1 MPGVTELT
9 QQGTQGNGTDGRGS
23 ALAGGPKRAQASLT
37 IDELAHQTGMT
48 VRNIRAH
55 QSRALVPP
63 PEVRGRTGYY
73 GDEHLT
79 RIELIKELQADGF
92 NLEAIRRLLEGA
104 GGSSAEVLDFSRA
117 LRAPF
122 EDERPEIL
130 DLDEMAKRWG
140 GRTDPALIERAEGL
154 GLMRTLAD
162 GRIEI
167 FSPRL
172 QRAGVELAA
181 LGIPPETSLEVAAQV
196 RTHARRVARGF
207 IELFLE
213 NVWKPFNRSGRPEEE
228 WPKVRDALER
238 LRPLASE
245 ALLAI
250 FQQVMSEAV
259 EEAAGR
265 ELQRELTEPGGAKAN
280 RTRGRRTTRTR
291 RSRARR
297 RRA

>member
-1 MPGVTELT
+1 MAHSRMYDAVMAGTT
-9 QQGTQGNGTDGRGS
+9 QKGARKNGSG
-23 ALAGGPKRAQASLT
+23 AEASMT
-37 IDELAHQTGMT
+37 IDELARETGMT

-55 QSRALVPP
+55 QSRGLVPP

-73 GDEHLT
+73 GEDHLA

-104 GGSSAEVLDFSRA
+104 GGSGAEVLNFSRA

-122 EDERPEIL
+122 EDEQPEII
-130 DLDEMAKRWG
+130 DMREMAERWG
-140 GRTDPALIERAEGL
+140 GRADPALIERAEKL
-154 GLMRTLAD
+154 GMMRRLGD

-167 FSPRL
+167 LSPRL
-172 QRAGVELAA
+172 QRAGMELAE
-181 LGIPPETSLEVAAQV
+181 LGVPAEVGLDVAAQV
-196 RTHARRVARGF
+196 RTHARRVARVF
-207 IELFLE
+207 IELFMDS
-213 NVWKPFNRSGRPEEE
+213 VWKPFNRAGRPEED

-265 ELQRELTEPGGAKAN
+265 ELQRELSDAGDGA
-280 RTRGRRTTRTR
+280 RR
-291 RSRARR
+291 RSRRSRR
-297 RRA
+297 RRKRASR